1 MNEII
6 LKTSNIVKSFQTTKK
21 VNLNVLKGISLEIQK
36 EKITIIVG
44 ASGAGKSTSSSSS
57 WRIRSS

>member
-36 EKITIIVG
+36 EKN
-44 ASGAGKSTSSSSS
+44 KSLKKLKT
-57 WRIRSS
+57 